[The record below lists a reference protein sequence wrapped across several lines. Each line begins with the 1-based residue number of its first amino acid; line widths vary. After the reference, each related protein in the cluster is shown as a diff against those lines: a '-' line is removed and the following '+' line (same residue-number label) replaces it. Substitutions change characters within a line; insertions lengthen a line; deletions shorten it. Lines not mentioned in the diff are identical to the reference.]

1 MILFS
6 LERIISIIVDVVGNP
21 ILVSYV
27 INNEYKN
34 LIYFKFLYSLLI
46 TYENFF
52 VLLYFIKQFYKWHPT
67 ISIL

>member
-6 LERIISIIVDVVGNP
+6 LEQIISIIVDVVGNY

-34 LIYFKFLYSLLI
+34 LIYFKLLYSLLI
-46 TYENFF
+46 TYEN
-52 VLLYFIKQFYKWHPT
+52 LK
-67 ISIL
+67 